1 MPQQVSQKPTV
12 QFNRGLI
19 TEAGEL
25 TFPEGA
31 SVDELNMT
39 LERSG
44 SRRRRLGVAYE
55 TSNELGPSLTKG
67 EVTSVNVWENAGG
80 VSGLNFVVVQ
90 VRNILHFY
98 KESSGA
104 LSANKESFTV
114 NLSDFNRPSGFGA
127 STVPVQT
134 TELEGI
140 LIVAS
145 SEINTFRIDYD
156 DDTNTI
162 STSEIVFRFRDF
174 EWQGDTSTYF
184 EDTASPSTKRKYDTL
199 NAGWMYESPQ
209 GISVLSFLTQTNPS
223 KWPRLTH
230 PAHSGKRVESSGGG
244 EFFSADTFLKI
255 QAGNSLTANGK
266 FVLNLYEQDREAAA
280 NTSNINST
288 ITGLNTPEN
297 SRFKTVAT
305 YAGRVFYSGMSN
317 NNGDKIYFSQLLT
330 GSENLGD
337 CFQVND
343 PTGEWLSDLLD
354 TDGGVIKVSGAYNIR
369 KLHVLGPFLIVFA
382 ENGVWVI
389 RGVDDVFRAS
399 EYSVNKITEVGIE
412 DEGSF
417 VSAEGRPYWWSKSGI
432 HTLVPTEQGS
442 LEETN
447 ISRST
452 IQTFWSEIP
461 VSLRTKVRGAYD
473 AFNARVMWFYPT
485 LGETT
490 SGKLNGVLTFDE
502 TLKAFY
508 PWKVSDTSSE
518 QYIVDP
524 FFRTGSLTSEL
535 DFNVVDSNGDRVV
548 DSNGDPIVVTR
559 SSRDFVSSNITMLVR
574 DTSGQLTFAEFTDT
588 SFLDWGSANYDS
600 YAEGGYDFTG
610 DLTLKKSP
618 IYVTAYLEVTEE
630 GLTGTDETGYTA
642 IRPSSCL
649 ISSFWDFS
657 TSSSAAPQQAY
668 RLKRF
673 GSFNSGSFDYPN
685 TVTTSRLRI
694 RGRGRS
700 FRLRFESEQGK
711 DFHLLGY
718 DTLVGRNQR

>member
-90 VRNILHFY
+90 VRNTLHFY

-127 STVPVQT
+127 STVSVQT

-184 EDTASPSTKRKYDTL
+184 EDTPFGSATDQRKYDTL
-199 NAGWMYESPQ
+199 NVGWWYTNAPYVAGTITGYGLWPK
-209 GISVLSFLTQTNPS
+209 LSLPPFV
-223 KWPRLTH
+223 
-230 PAHSGKRVESSGGG
+230 GKRIENQGGNS
-244 EFFSADTFLKI
+244 FFSGVTFREF
-255 QAGNSLTANGK
+255 QSGTSLTANGS
-266 FVLNLYEQDREAAA
+266 FILDLYEQDRVAAA
-280 NTSNINST
+280 STVNMSPALPSN
-288 ITGLNTPEN
+288 LNTPET

-317 NNGDKIYFSQLLT
+317 RNGDKIYFSQLLT
-330 GSENLGD
+330 GPENLGD
-337 CFQVND
+337 CFQIND
-343 PTGEWLSDLLD
+343 PTSEWLSDLLD

-642 IRPSSCL
+642 IRPSSCF